1 MPHESDRKKLLCSLK
16 QTKDDLTVA
25 WYMELIEFM
34 IDQLLDED
42 KSDSDKESEPDD
54 AASGCSNLDISIWTA
69 SLTWPESPTC

>member
-1 MPHESDRKKLLCSLK
+1 
-16 QTKDDLTVA
+16 
-25 WYMELIEFM
+25 MELIEFM

-69 SLTWPESPTC
+69 SLTWPESPTF